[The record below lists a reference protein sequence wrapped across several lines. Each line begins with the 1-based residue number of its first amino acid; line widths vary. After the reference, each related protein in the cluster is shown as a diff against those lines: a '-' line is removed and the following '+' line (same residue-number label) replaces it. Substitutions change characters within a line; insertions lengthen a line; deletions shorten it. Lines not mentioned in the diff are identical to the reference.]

1 MSTGLTTL
9 ITLIL
14 ILLVAGLLTETIT
27 DIRNKNG
34 KSDDKD

>member
-1 MSTGLTTL
+1 MSTGLATL

-27 DIRNKNG
+27 DIRNKKG
-34 KSDDKD
+34 KRDDKD

>member
-1 MSTGLTTL
+1 MSTGLATL

-27 DIRNKNG
+27 DIRNKEN
-34 KSDDKD
+34 KRDDKD